1 MTQHQR
7 VNGNEKLN
15 QRKGRDMRLIFR
27 LSLIF
32 LGLLTVV
39 SAQTNIKITCDV
51 RNAEFYYVSTTA
63 GAIQYLAEN
72 GLENFL
78 ESQRGKLKGP
88 FIFDFE
94 IALANVGGPDET
106 HFFVLLRKKGY
117 RDFYEIF
124 PVQPIIDITWHSKRG
139 PIYYPFTPVYAV
151 PTLFIPL
158 GTPQFVQ
165 DKTSRGKFHLWT
177 QSLTILTATTFNF
190 LAADAMTKHE
200 DARARSMDP
209 SLDADSRL
217 EAAIED
223 NQYINDYDQY
233 VQFGQYAVAGFGVL
247 YAWQILEGLIATPGT
262 NSSNWAT
269 PKPLFTGGL
278 SQTGSPML
286 AAGIQINF

>member
-1 MTQHQR
+1 MPDNRAQHSENFWQ
-7 VNGNEKLN
+7 G
-15 QRKGRDMRLIFR
+15 RKCGMRLTFR
-27 LSLIF
+27 LSLICM
-32 LGLLTVV
+32 GLLTLAW
-39 SAQTNIKITCDV
+39 SQSNIKVTCDV
-51 RNAEFYYVSTTA
+51 RNAEFYYVPTTA

-88 FIFDFE
+88 FIFDLE

-124 PVQPIIDITWHSKRG
+124 PVQPNINITWHSKRG

-165 DKTSRGKFHLWT
+165 DKTSRGKFHLWM
-177 QSLTILTATTFNF
+177 QSITIVSATTFNF
-190 LAADAMTKHE
+190 LAADAKTNHE
-200 DARARSMDP
+200 AARARSMDS
-209 SLDADSRL
+209 SLDSDSRL
-217 EAAIED
+217 AAAKED
-223 NQYINDYDQY
+223 NQYIDEYDQY
-233 VQFGQYAVAGFGVL
+233 VEFGQYAVAAFGAL
-247 YAWQILEGLIATPGT
+247 YAWQILEGLVATPGT
-262 NSSNWAT
+262 NSPNWAT
-269 PKPLFTGGL
+269 PKPLFAGGI